1 MPKVIKYILTSTFKI
16 DFTQE
21 KDKLFT
27 SIHYLKT
34 KVRSYRLLHT
44 VYQLESIKEILELCT
59 RKNSEYNLLKVNSPD
74 DADKLYLNYNWVH
87 IGTVF
92 TLLEAFGFKTIKA
105 KEEKVELDWKLVIFF
120 LKKNWKTLN
129 ELGKIYTDVNDLP
142 DTLEGASDKTQAN
155 IKMIVL
161 KIINSKLNDVFCM
174 ELERNATNPKS
185 KLYNFYS
192 LTFEPEIK
200 YYFKG

>member
-34 KVRSYRLLHT
+34 KVISYRLLHT

-59 RKNSEYNLLKVNSPD
+59 RKISEYNSLD

-87 IGTVF
+87 IGIIF
-92 TLLEAFGFKTIKA
+92 TILDTLGFKTIKA
-105 KEEKVELDWKLVIFF
+105 KAEKVELDWKLVIFF

-142 DTLEGASDKTQAN
+142 DTLEGSSDKTQAN

-174 ELERNATNPKS
+174 ELEKCSTKSTS

-192 LTFEPEIK
+192 LTFEPGIK
-200 YYFKG
+200 DYFKG